1 MNMENMNI
9 NKLEARKSFFEKEY
23 PGHNFDW
30 KLSPDET
37 RFSGKCPEHDDQNP
51 SFNIYLDEKT
61 SKVYMK
67 CHGCGFDFYDK
78 FKSKLSGG
86 NPLYRYLFELGE
98 ACQNEL
104 YRRAKHEPNDP
115 VIKYLKK
122 RKIDPL
128 FAAVNGFGIVPYQ
141 TFPDILKE
149 ISDDDYKK
157 LIKLKPYGGQLT
169 FAYTNHN
176 GTVKGIKVRRNV
188 YDESILREDKKIH
201 WSNFFHDDEPKLFGT
216 EQSPARF
223 TYLVEGEFDALATL
237 QFCYQNQQKI
247 NIYSVSGTG
256 GFKSANNYF
265 ERQGYKIINVPDRDV
280 FANEKKLR
288 SFIASISVNSYV
300 VKIPHGINDP
310 DELFSSESLM
320 ASQKAD
326 FFSSSPVPAKKL
338 KDAQAKADEAE
349 KAKDLE
355 LIPAQVKFLL
365 APEKDSMPTSL
376 TPSHCF
382 VTRPQPLKFIFK
394 GFMAG
399 TVGIFGGPGGSGKSH
414 IGEQLVISYCDTSE
428 KINFGGLFNNQR
440 GRAGYF
446 SNEDPAA
453 VLHHRLHKLGLYYG
467 INDMPNL
474 SVVTA
479 AGIDFKLVSKNS
491 SGYVVNQKVKDYL
504 LSFCDKKDFVIIDTL
519 RRLHSLKENDD
530 GDMAEILGQI
540 ENIAAQTGAAILILA
555 HVRKAGTDDGNGK
568 DAIRGSSVLTDNTR
582 FTGLL
587 QRPKKKEDGGGDLIL
602 SFEKVNYTASPD
614 SVLLKWRKYETE
626 DGYKYSILTSQTKI
640 TIEED

>member
-1 MNMENMNI
+1 LPYIYVGEKFIGRKSMNMENMNI

-188 YDESILREDKKIH
+188 DDESSLREDKKIH

-300 VKIPHGINDP
+300 V
-310 DELFSSESLM
+310 
-320 ASQKAD
+320 
-326 FFSSSPVPAKKL
+326 
-338 KDAQAKADEAE
+338 
-349 KAKDLE
+349 
-355 LIPAQVKFLL
+355 
-365 APEKDSMPTSL
+365 
-376 TPSHCF
+376 
-382 VTRPQPLKFIFK
+382 
-394 GFMAG
+394 
-399 TVGIFGGPGGSGKSH
+399 
-414 IGEQLVISYCDTSE
+414 
-428 KINFGGLFNNQR
+428 
-440 GRAGYF
+440 
-446 SNEDPAA
+446 
-453 VLHHRLHKLGLYYG
+453 
-467 INDMPNL
+467 
-474 SVVTA
+474 
-479 AGIDFKLVSKNS
+479 
-491 SGYVVNQKVKDYL
+491 
-504 LSFCDKKDFVIIDTL
+504 
-519 RRLHSLKENDD
+519 
-530 GDMAEILGQI
+530 
-540 ENIAAQTGAAILILA
+540 
-555 HVRKAGTDDGNGK
+555 
-568 DAIRGSSVLTDNTR
+568 
-582 FTGLL
+582 
-587 QRPKKKEDGGGDLIL
+587 
-602 SFEKVNYTASPD
+602 
-614 SVLLKWRKYETE
+614 
-626 DGYKYSILTSQTKI
+626 
-640 TIEED
+640 